1 MKLNILAASHCDNA
15 LTQFQE
21 FLKSECKSDLFRLKS
36 FNRKELRFDELFPH
50 FLGIQKYKDLSY
62 VVKIILTVIH
72 GQASVEREFSISK
85 SLSKVNMKDETTV
98 QRRSFV
104 IIC

>member
-1 MKLNILAASHCDNA
+1 MSASQIYLGSSHLIVRN
-15 LTQFQE
+15 L
-21 FLKSECKSDLFRLKS
+21 DLMNF
-36 FNRKELRFDELFPH
+36 FPI

-62 VVKIILTVIH
+62 VVKIILTVSH